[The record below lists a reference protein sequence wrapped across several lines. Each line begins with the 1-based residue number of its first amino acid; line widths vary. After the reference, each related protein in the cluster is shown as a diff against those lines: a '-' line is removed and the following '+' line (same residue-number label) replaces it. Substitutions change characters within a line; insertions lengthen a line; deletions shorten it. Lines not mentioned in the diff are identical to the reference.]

1 MDILAIAFGVIGG
14 LALFLYGLI
23 LLSDGLKKVVG
34 EKLKQLLTKMT
45 NNPIKGAFFGAL
57 TSATV
62 HSGLTMVIL
71 IGLINAG
78 VLTLSQA
85 IGVMLGSE
93 IGTTITAQIVAS
105 DIGIVFY
112 PMIAVGFLISILA
125 KNQRYKSIG
134 QVLLSLGL
142 VYLGMNI
149 LSGSIRPLQN
159 DPALESFLYSLGQF
173 P

>member
-1 MDILAIAFGVIGG
+1 MDILAIAFGIVGG
-14 LALFLYGLI
+14 LAIFLYGLI

-34 EKLKQLLTKMT
+34 EKLKQLLSKMT
-45 NNPIKGAFFGAL
+45 SNPIKGAFFGAI

-78 VLTLSQA
+78 VLTLSQG

-105 DIGIVFY
+105 DMELFFI
-112 PMIAVGFLISILA
+112 P
-125 KNQRYKSIG
+125 
-134 QVLLSLGL
+134 
-142 VYLGMNI
+142 
-149 LSGSIRPLQN
+149 
-159 DPALESFLYSLGQF
+159 
-173 P
+173 